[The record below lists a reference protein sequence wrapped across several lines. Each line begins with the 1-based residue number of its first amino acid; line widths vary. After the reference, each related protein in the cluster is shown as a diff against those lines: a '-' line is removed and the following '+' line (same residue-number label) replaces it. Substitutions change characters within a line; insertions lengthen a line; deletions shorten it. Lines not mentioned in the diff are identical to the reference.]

1 MVPWGVPV
9 DKACSKCDEVKPI
22 GEYGKRQARCKA
34 CASAVSRDWYQNNRE
49 RRQQYER
56 ERAEIQKQRFQNLPA
71 ATYSIT
77 NTITGKKYVGQSTA
91 YPHRWNRHKARLR
104 NNTHE
109 NPSLQQDYNEYGK
122 DAFVFEVI
130 EEYPPDTS
138 YRLLIAAEGEA
149 IMRLIREHK
158 PLYNTLS

>member
-1 MVPWGVPV
+1 VPWGVPV

-34 CASAVSRDWYQNNRE
+34 CARAVSRDWYQNNRE

-56 ERAEIQKQRFQNLPA
+56 DRAEIQKQRFQNLPA

-109 NPSLQQDYNEYGK
+109 SRSLQQDYNKYGK
-122 DAFVFEVI
+122 DAFVFEVL
-130 EEYPPDTS
+130 EEYPADTS
-138 YRLLIAAEGEA
+138 SKLLLERERETI
-149 IMRLIREHK
+149 IRLIRDDKE
-158 PLYNTLS
+158 LYNTLS